1 MKQHTYLTKL
11 HGRTFLLSSQ
21 MPQPLVIQITHHAN
35 LIAYRDQRL
44 SDLLSSTTI
53 DLFTHGLYSS
63 KYFLGIPSR
72 AMALGSRAACDIFR
86 SDAIGKNR
94 GQPTVLS
101 DEEIHIV
108 MVPDLSFEPI
118 LCTAFISMVTIPPFI
133 LQNGKHHWSK
143 HLFTMYT
150 LHFHHQLI
158 RLSFWD

>member
-1 MKQHTYLTKL
+1 MQQHTYLTKL
-11 HGRTFLLSSQ
+11 HGRTFILSSQ
-21 MPQPLVIQITHHAN
+21 MPQPLVIQSLITPISA
-35 LIAYRDQRL
+35 LIGINAYQISYHLRL
-44 SDLLSSTTI
+44 LISSPMAYI
-53 DLFTHGLYSS
+53 LPSI
-63 KYFLGIPSR
+63 FLGIPSR

-86 SDAIGKNR
+86 SDALGKNR
-94 GQPTVLS
+94 CQPTVLS
-101 DEEIHIV
+101 DEELHVV